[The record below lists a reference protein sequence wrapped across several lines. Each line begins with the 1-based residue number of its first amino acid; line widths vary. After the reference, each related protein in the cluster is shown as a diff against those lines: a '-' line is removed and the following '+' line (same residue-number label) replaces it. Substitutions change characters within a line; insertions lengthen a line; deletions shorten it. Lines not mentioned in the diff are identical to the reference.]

1 VKLWHHITEFK
12 FSQSRLMAECTA
24 CFE

>member
-24 CFE
+24 RFE